1 MGSDGA
7 NSVWGIES
15 PVTFCLKFVSG
26 RWDYFN
32 DGGSLIIP
40 APQFVSGGWDN
51 GSMKRKLASAIV
63 VMGLLA
69 SSMAPASAIFGL
81 SKCEKVKRQILSYE
95 KQEKPLAQ
103 KWVPANGQLHA
114 RFTLAQNKTFFNLY
128 KSIVKLEVKMYTL
141 EKNNPKCFTITQNE
155 YINKVY
161 PYWKERDNYYKFN
174 PTYVFNPRLIPI
186 WSEISWD
193 SIYNQ

>member
-1 MGSDGA
+1 
-7 NSVWGIES
+7 
-15 PVTFCLKFVSG
+15 
-26 RWDYFN
+26 
-32 DGGSLIIP
+32 
-40 APQFVSGGWDN
+40 
-51 GSMKRKLASAIV
+51 MKTKLATAV
-63 VMGLLA
+63 VVIGLLA
-69 SSMAPASAIFGL
+69 SSMAHADAILGL
-81 SKCEKVKRQILSYE
+81 SQCEKVKKQILIYE
-95 KQEKPLAQ
+95 SQEKPLAQ
-103 KWVPANGQLHA
+103 KWVPANGQLHS
-114 RFTLAQNKTFFNLY
+114 RFTLAQNKIFFNLY